1 MGRSKNKRITKKIRY
16 LTVRNTPQPHGRRVE
31 FGRKTASRRFLPYFP
46 LWQSMTYR
54 LPGQPIIAQ
63 VHPVPR
69 RHRRS
74 TPTKL
79 DVGPSPGQDSKRR
92 KKKKKKTTGDR
103 TIKTGHISSGWLII
117 QLSVYRLRNYKTTKS
132 LLPKLLLYTP
142 FHYNTQPPPQC
153 LLSETPRNSLL
164 ALAPLPRAL
173 FLRCPS
179 NYLLW
184 ALDDLTTRLYS
195 SGFAS
200 LLSTKTTANYK
211 DRLEG
216 VYDMGTCILPAS

>member
-92 KKKKKKTTGDR
+92 KKKKKDNG
-103 TIKTGHISSGWLII
+103 GSH
-117 QLSVYRLRNYKTTKS
+117 YKNRPYFVWMAHHSTFCLQTTKLQNYQVTTTKVIALHSFS
-132 LLPKLLLYTP
+132 LQHTTTTTMPSVGNTSQFPPCPGPPPKGPLPPLPK
-142 FHYNTQPPPQC
+142 
-153 LLSETPRNSLL
+153 
-164 ALAPLPRAL
+164 
-173 FLRCPS
+173 
-179 NYLLW
+179 
-184 ALDDLTTRLYS
+184 
-195 SGFAS
+195 
-200 LLSTKTTANYK
+200 
-211 DRLEG
+211 
-216 VYDMGTCILPAS
+216 